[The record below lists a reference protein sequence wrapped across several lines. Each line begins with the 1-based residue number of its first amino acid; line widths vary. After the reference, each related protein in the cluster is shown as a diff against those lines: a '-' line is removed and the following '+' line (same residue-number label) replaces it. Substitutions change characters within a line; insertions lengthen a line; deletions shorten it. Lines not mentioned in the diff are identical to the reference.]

1 MNFNFVIN
9 GAFIEKLKDWLR
21 NDRGAVNHY
30 SETWHGNPIDL
41 LAARNEGE
49 AWQVLSLLDKPV
61 PFVGKAEY
69 WLRFWYEVKGLDAGK
84 YGIVQISGAKSG
96 VTRLEL
102 HNSRRKSRKQ
112 KRTSDG
118 PEAVELTEYEH
129 KLVIAEGEEKIELR
143 VMSPANSDSSNGNV
157 RFTFAEVLLEL
168 ENLVLKGLTVD
179 GITQVRNRVPLC
191 IGGNHMLAF
200 DVEDTNAWTGTE
212 AALVVTHDPDDVLR
226 AAPAMEF
233 YQPINKI
240 WQLYCADTR
249 ADEHF
254 TARLAIRSKYTA
266 ELYPLR
272 LVCGHFRLYLH
283 VVEESKYFPVI
294 DLSQSA
300 HLTME
305 VRSHFTLMPLA
316 NREVTFRLDDTVLLK
331 QDSDAL
337 GRVTFSYTP
346 TTVGDKHIIASVSS
360 FYRPDLAE
368 YTFIVQPIQSDPW
381 TTAKVKLDVLRELG
395 WGSGTIYLNRGATH
409 DLELLLADNILDT
422 TDVTMLS
429 ESVVTPGEVGVVFT
443 PDINRTQQ
451 VVGNSASWRLACEN
465 RRNGEFTVSLKC
477 VKLLEP
483 SPRLT
488 VDLDH
493 NWKEIV
499 EPKVLTRFPVEGGT
513 EVRFS
518 ALIQS
523 RVPGV
528 GGLPNTL
535 THWSDNGAA
544 EVPELAG
551 PAGNIINAFKPGAAG
566 PAWTSVKIANPYDG
580 VDCLH
585 RYEYTVFD
593 ESAWAVLAELTLDGR
608 KQGSV
613 GLLCFRNTDA
623 VELKIEPRGELL
635 IGEVISVELSGETGD
650 DLQFVMDPEG
660 ATPRQMTADGL
671 TYMVSSTSPISGMFR
686 VQVNHHSLDPDFKL
700 DPDEQVGRLLS
711 TVLAEE
717 ATPTFDDRVLLAGDS
732 IWACLGG
739 LHRLRIVPLPNS
751 PMVGLTM
758 TGQLQVGDD
767 LQMKLTAENQLPVP
781 SSGKVWDLD
790 ARASTQKGNQG
801 IGLSLED
808 SFFSY
813 PLYGVPLDHNRIVSH
828 VEEPNLDLQVNES
841 VRLYLNATSYYSN
854 LPVAGVPVTFVN
866 AGDVKTSRTNEAGD
880 AQYAFKA
887 LAPGEFQVLATALS
901 PYDATPPVKTFT
913 LKVIGT
919 SQNVTP
925 SIPTVPKKNKEKDK
939 VMPAIIKGQ
948 RVTDGIIQVFDPAYH
963 PEVGQS
969 VRMAVRVAKRTRMP
983 AENVSV
989 LFETQPGQTQV
1000 RVVTDSEGMA
1010 EFVFKAT
1017 AQGKT
1022 QVTAL
1027 VEGSKSRAASHTFE
1041 FPVVK
1046 AGIWNDAS
1054 LTLNT
1059 DTANAGAWGAKSVFP
1074 RSAQSHSVTL
1084 KVAAGS
1090 DLLNY
1095 QFRLG
1100 VVGESSLT
1108 ELGITSVSPALGQP
1122 LSITGLGLSWTLITN
1137 ATAGGTYSL
1146 VLSANKLMNQSPAN
1160 HVSLGP
1166 TPPAPA
1172 SKQAK
1177 KRRPSSK

>member
-1 MNFNFVIN
+1 MNFNFVSN
-9 GAFIEKLKDWLR
+9 GAFIEQLKDWLS
-21 NDRGAVNHY
+21 NDLGAVNHY
-30 SETWHGNPIDL
+30 LETWHGDPINL
-41 LAARNEGE
+41 LAAKNQGE
-49 AWQVLSLLDKPV
+49 AWQVLLLPDKPV
-61 PFVGKAEY
+61 PCVGKAEY
-69 WLRFWYEVKGLDAGK
+69 RLRFWYEVKGLDAGK
-84 YGIVQISGAKSG
+84 YGTVQISGDKSG
-96 VTRLEL
+96 VTPLTL

-118 PEAVELTEYEH
+118 PEAVELTEYDH
-129 KLVIAEGEEKIELR
+129 KLVIVEGEEKIELR
-143 VMSPANSDSSNGNV
+143 VISPSNEFSSSGAV
-157 RFTFAEVLLEL
+157 RFTLAEVLLEL
-168 ENLVLKGLTVD
+168 ENLVLEGLTVD
-179 GITQVRNRVPLC
+179 GITQVRNRALVC
-191 IGGNHMLAF
+191 IGGNHTVAF
-200 DVEDTNAWTGTE
+200 NVEAKNAWAGTE
-212 AALVVTHDPDDVLR
+212 AALVVTDDPDNVLR
-226 AAPAMEF
+226 ASPAMEH
-233 YQPINKI
+233 YQPINHT
-240 WQLYCADTR
+240 WQLSCADTR
-249 ADEHF
+249 ADVHF
-254 TARLAIRSKYTA
+254 TTKLAIRSKYTA

-283 VVEESKYFPVI
+283 VVEESEYFPVI
-294 DLSQSA
+294 DLNQSGQ
-300 HLTME
+300 LTVE
-305 VRSHFTLMPLA
+305 VRSHFTQMALA
-316 NREVTFRLDDTVLLK
+316 NREVVFKLDDTVLLT
-331 QDSDAL
+331 QNSDAL

-360 FYRPDLAE
+360 FYRPDLAV
-368 YTFIVQPIQSDPW
+368 YTFIVQPIQRDPW
-381 TTAKVKLDVLRELG
+381 TTAKVKLDLLGELD
-395 WGSGTIYLNRGATH
+395 WDSGTIYLNRGATH

-422 TDVTMLS
+422 TDVTMQS
-429 ESVVTPGEVGVVFT
+429 ESVVTPGEVGVFFT
-443 PDINRTQQ
+443 PDINHTQQ

-513 EVRFS
+513 DVRFS

-528 GGLPNTL
+528 GGLPNAL

-551 PAGNIINAFKPGAAG
+551 PAGNIIKAFEPGAAG
-566 PAWTSVKIANPYDG
+566 PAWASVKIANPYDK

-585 RYEYTVFD
+585 RFDYTVYD
-593 ESAWAVLAELTLDGR
+593 ESVWALLAELTLGGR

-623 VELKIEPRGELL
+623 VELKIMPLGELL
-635 IGEVISVELSGETGD
+635 IGEVISVELSSESGA
-650 DLQFVMDPEG
+650 DLQFVMEPEG
-660 ATPRQMTADGL
+660 ATPREMTAEGL
-671 TYMVSSTSPISGMFR
+671 TYMVSSTSSISAMFQVR
-686 VQVNHHSLDPDFKL
+686 VNHHWLDPDFKL

-711 TVLAEE
+711 KVLAEE
-717 ATPTFDDRVLLAGDS
+717 ATLTFDDRVLLAGDS

-739 LHRLRIVPLPNS
+739 RHGLRIVPLPDS
-751 PMVGLTM
+751 PMVGLRM
-758 TGQLQVGDD
+758 TAQLQVGDD
-767 LQMKLTAENQLPVP
+767 LQMKLTADNQLPVP
-781 SSGKVWDLD
+781 GSGKDWDLD
-790 ARASTQKGNQG
+790 ARASTQEGNQG
-801 IGLSLED
+801 IELTLED
-808 SFFSY
+808 KFFSY
-813 PLYGVPLDHNRIVSH
+813 PVYGVPLDDNRTVSH
-828 VEEPNLDLQVNES
+828 VEQPHLDLQVNES

-854 LPVAGVPVTFVN
+854 LPVVGVPVTFVN
-866 AGDVKTSRTNEAGD
+866 AGDVKTSSTNEAGD

-925 SIPTVPKKNKEKDK
+925 SIPTVSKKNKDK
-939 VMPAIIKGQ
+939 VMPAKIKGQ
-948 RVTDGIIQVFDPAYH
+948 RATDGIIEVFDPAYH

-989 LFETQPGQTQV
+989 LFETQPGQKQV
-1000 RVVTDSEGMA
+1000 RVVTDSDGKA
-1010 EFVFKAT
+1010 EFVYKAT

-1046 AGIWNDAS
+1046 AGIWGDAS

-1059 DTANAGAWGAKSVFP
+1059 DTANAAVWGAKSVFP
-1074 RSAQSHSVTL
+1074 RSAQSHAVTL
-1084 KVAAGS
+1084 KVAADS
-1090 DLLNY
+1090 ELLKY

-1100 VVGESSLT
+1100 VVGESSVT
-1108 ELGITSVSPALGQP
+1108 ELGITSVSPAPGQP
-1122 LSITGLGLSWTLITN
+1122 LSITGLGLSWTFITN
-1137 ATAGGTYSL
+1137 ATAGGTYFL
-1146 VLSANKLMNQSPAN
+1146 VLSADKLMNQSPAN
-1160 HVSLGP
+1160 HISLGP

-1172 SKQAK
+1172 SKQVK